1 MKEYAIKVCP
11 RCGEELF
18 ADMHVC
24 YGCLYEFPPAGDAA
38 SAASPSTP
46 RDDGPTSDTEALAL
60 PGLVEDEP
68 FLWDAGLPP
77 AESCWED
84 DTLDL
89 SGVSRAAI
97 ASPTPSQEAHS
108 SSREVLCWVR
118 TPSMEVRLPI
128 PNEGLVI
135 GRAPVGTG
143 RQAAAQFLKGQH
155 AAETGRDADGRSAAH
170 HHHLQGPDG
179 LVQGADGQVVLA
191 PGQGAL
197 VQQIQG
203 HGVSVETDMVF
214 HAVLD
219 G

>member
-1 MKEYAIKVCP
+1 MKEYEIKVCP

-24 YGCLYEFPPAGDAA
+24 YGCLYEFPPAGDAS

-77 AESCWED
+77 AESGWED

-89 SGVSRAAI
+89 SGVGRAAI

-135 GRAPVGTG
+135 GRDQTC
-143 RQAAAQFLKGQH
+143 
-155 AAETGRDADGRSAAH
+155 D
-170 HHHLQGPDG
+170 
-179 LVQGADGQVVLA
+179 VVLRSRA
-191 PGQGAL
+191 VSRSHVRILPAQDGEEGMRVIDLGATNPAMFSGREVRGEVL
-197 VQQIQG
+197 VPLG
-203 HGVSVETDMVF
+203 WTVSICGAFVTPVRAE
-214 HAVLD
+214 A
-219 G
+219 

>member
-60 PGLVEDEP
+60 PGLVED
-68 FLWDAGLPP
+68 GLPP

-135 GRAPVGTG
+135 GRDQTC
-143 RQAAAQFLKGQH
+143 
-155 AAETGRDADGRSAAH
+155 D
-170 HHHLQGPDG
+170 
-179 LVQGADGQVVLA
+179 VVLRSRA
-191 PGQGAL
+191 VSRSHVRILPAQDGEEGMRVIDLGATNPAMFSGREVRGEVL
-197 VQQIQG
+197 VPLG
-203 HGVSVETDMVF
+203 WTVSICGAFVTPVRAE
-214 HAVLD
+214 A
-219 G
+219 

>member
-1 MKEYAIKVCP
+1 MKEYEIKVCP

-77 AESCWED
+77 AESGWED

-89 SGVSRAAI
+89 SGVGRAAI

-135 GRAPVGTG
+135 GRDQTC
-143 RQAAAQFLKGQH
+143 
-155 AAETGRDADGRSAAH
+155 D
-170 HHHLQGPDG
+170 
-179 LVQGADGQVVLA
+179 VVLRSRA
-191 PGQGAL
+191 VSRSHVRILPAQDGEEGMRVIDLGASNPAMFSGREVRGEVL
-197 VQQIQG
+197 VPLG
-203 HGVSVETDMVF
+203 WTVSICGAFVTPVRAE
-214 HAVLD
+214 A
-219 G
+219 

>member
-1 MKEYAIKVCP
+1 MKEYATKVCP

-24 YGCLYEFPPAGDAA
+24 YGCLYEFPPGRDVTAPASSTVPKTEESA
-38 SAASPSTP
+38 SAA
-46 RDDGPTSDTEALAL
+46 EAPAL

-77 AESCWED
+77 AESGWED

-89 SGVSRAAI
+89 SGVGNKAI
-97 ASPTPSQEAHS
+97 ATAASSPDTQP

-135 GRAPVGTG
+135 GRDQTC
-143 RQAAAQFLKGQH
+143 
-155 AAETGRDADGRSAAH
+155 D
-170 HHHLQGPDG
+170 
-179 LVQGADGQVVLA
+179 VVLRSRA
-191 PGQGAL
+191 VSRSHVRILPAQDGEEGMRVIDLGATNPAMFSGREVRGEVL
-197 VQQIQG
+197 VPLG
-203 HGVSVETDMVF
+203 WTVSICGAFATPVR
-214 HAVLD
+214 A
-219 G
+219 

>member
-1 MKEYAIKVCP
+1 MKEYEIKVCP

-77 AESCWED
+77 AESGWED

-89 SGVSRAAI
+89 SGVGRAAI

-135 GRAPVGTG
+135 GRDQTC
-143 RQAAAQFLKGQH
+143 
-155 AAETGRDADGRSAAH
+155 D
-170 HHHLQGPDG
+170 
-179 LVQGADGQVVLA
+179 VVLRSRA
-191 PGQGAL
+191 VSRSHVRILPAQDGEEGMRVIDLGATNPAMFSGREVRGEVL
-197 VQQIQG
+197 VPLG
-203 HGVSVETDMVF
+203 WTVSICGAFVTPVRAE
-214 HAVLD
+214 A
-219 G
+219 